1 VLAKSE
7 FRVYQSPPEDYL
19 QDMTMLLSGGRGSGG
34 HVSEAALS
42 TTPRASARSASLSL
56 RLLEEF
62 QLTGRGDLGLPLPAT
77 GERVLAFLAL
87 HEHPVRR
94 CMVAGSLWPESSEAH
109 SSGSLRSA
117 LWRVSCTAR
126 GAIETTGSLLKL
138 SPSVAVDI
146 RDLVTIARRLKD
158 GELPE
163 NAASVIARFEE
174 ELLPDWHDDWIVV
187 HREHWRQIRLHALE
201 TLAGMLRQAGDCS
214 TAAEAGLAAL
224 RADPLRETA
233 HRTLIETYLAE
244 GNRSEALR
252 QYHTYT
258 TIMHDELGLQPSLM
272 LATLVGLA

>member
-1 VLAKSE
+1 
-7 FRVYQSPPEDYL
+7 VYQSPAEDYL
-19 QDMTMLLSGGRGSGG
+19 QDMTMLLSRGRDSESR
-34 HVSEAALS
+34 VSEAASS
-42 TTPRASARSASLSL
+42 TTPRASVRSGQFSL

-62 QLTGRGDLGLPLPAT
+62 QLTGLGAGDLALPLPAT

-117 LWRVSCTAR
+117 LWRVSSTAR

-138 SPSVAVDI
+138 SQSVAVDV

-201 TLAGMLRQAGDCS
+201 TLAGMLRQTGDCS

-244 GNRSEALR
+244 GNRPEALR

>member
-1 VLAKSE
+1 MKI
-7 FRVYQSPPEDYL
+7 RVYQSQSTDYRHN
-19 QDMTMLLSGGRGSGG
+19 MTVLLSRSPEGRI
-34 HVSEAALS
+34 SEAAS
-42 TTPRASARSASLSL
+42 ASTPRALARSGPFSL

-62 QLTGRGDLGLPLPAT
+62 QLTGRGDIALPLAAT

-94 CMVAGSLWPESSEAH
+94 CMVAGSLWPQSSEAH

-126 GAIETTGSLLKL
+126 GAIETAGSLLKL
-138 SPSVAVDI
+138 APTVAVDV
-146 RDLVTIARRLKD
+146 RDLVTMARQLKD
-158 GELPE
+158 GRLPA
-163 NAASVIARFEE
+163 NPASIIARLEM

-187 HREHWRQIRLHALE
+187 YREHWRQIRLHALE

-214 TAAEAGLAAL
+214 TAAEAGLAAV

-244 GNRSEALR
+244 GNRPEALR

-258 TIMHDELGLQPSLM
+258 AIMRDELGLQPSSW
-272 LATLVGLA
+272 LAALVDGA